1 MIDKGTANS
10 ERVTKMHTRHSCKFV
25 DVLAFHPDTLCIVTA
40 NRIKES
46 VFFGKKPWWHTRV
59 EDECGKSEEICEGHR
74 SAGNGERVMS
84 WCEVIV
90 PRDKPA
96 LVSRSTDLIVID
108 AYPTVPGICM
118 RAYALFKTVSEP

>member
-10 ERVTKMHTRHSCKFV
+10 ERVTKVHTRHSCKFV
-25 DVLAFHPDTLCIVTA
+25 DVLAFHPDTLCIIMA
-40 NRIKES
+40 NGIKEP
-46 VFFGKKPWWHTRV
+46 VLLGKKPWWHTRI
-59 EDECGKSEEICEGHR
+59 EDERGKSEKIGEGHR
-74 SAGNGERVMS
+74 SAGNSERVLS

-90 PRDKPA
+90 PRYKPA
-96 LVSRSTDLIVID
+96 LVSRSTGLIVID